1 MAAEIK
7 NEKGLIRISNSVI
20 ANIAGYAATKCY
32 GVVGMAIR
40 SGKDGIAQLLKK
52 ENLDID
58 IDKNHITINAK
69 KEEDSEQDSKYYKKS
84 EFRYGEFSRTIYF
97 PSEIDTEKTSA
108 KLDNGILKIKV
119 PKKETEKE
127 KTKKLTVE

>member
-52 ENLDID
+52 ENLD
-58 IDKNHITINAK
+58 K
-69 KEEDSEQDSKYYKKS
+69 
-84 EFRYGEFSRTIYF
+84 G
-97 PSEIDTEKTSA
+97 
-108 KLDNGILKIKV
+108 IKV
-119 PKKETEKE
+119 KVVGD
-127 KTKKLTVE
+127 TVDISLYVIMEYGVNLSTVGDIIKSDVKYQVEEATGLRVGSVTVNVKSIRVN

>member
-7 NEKGLIRISNSVI
+7 NEKGMVRISNAVI

-52 ENLDID
+52 ENLD
-58 IDKNHITINAK
+58 K
-69 KEEDSEQDSKYYKKS
+69 
-84 EFRYGEFSRTIYF
+84 G
-97 PSEIDTEKTSA
+97 
-108 KLDNGILKIKV
+108 IKV
-119 PKKETEKE
+119 KVVGD
-127 KTKKLTVE
+127 TVDISLYVIMEYGVNLSTVGDIIKSDVKYQVEEATGLKVGSVTVNVESIRVN

>member
-40 SGKDGIAQLLKK
+40 AGKDGIAQLLKK
-52 ENLDID
+52 ENLD
-58 IDKNHITINAK
+58 K
-69 KEEDSEQDSKYYKKS
+69 
-84 EFRYGEFSRTIYF
+84 G
-97 PSEIDTEKTSA
+97 
-108 KLDNGILKIKV
+108 IKV
-119 PKKETEKE
+119 KVVGD
-127 KTKKLTVE
+127 TVDISLYVIMEYGVNLSTVGDIIKSDVKYQVEEATGLRVSSVTVNVESIRVN